1 MQLREDRARGNT
13 HEFDEL
19 CPCRIKSA
27 DLLSKTRNKQIL
39 ACAEVGCVALG
50 KQCTQL
56 VGVDTGATFELSE
69 ERGNLPRYCCETC
82 VKKMH
87 LGCVGDVLCGVKHAK
102 KDTGHYNTLV
112 QTVVVRH
119 PV

>member
-39 ACAEVGCVALG
+39 ACAKVRGMALG
-50 KQCTQL
+50 KQCIPARRGGHGRDVRAL
-56 VGVDTGATFELSE
+56 RGAGKPAQIL
-69 ERGNLPRYCCETC
+69 L
-82 VKKMH
+82 
-87 LGCVGDVLCGVKHAK
+87 
-102 KDTGHYNTLV
+102 
-112 QTVVVRH
+112 
-119 PV
+119 